1 MIFTDPAETAPI
13 QATATFKLDF
23 STLYSV
29 LCSEHGSDQT
39 TLLLYL
45 LLHKN
50 SDFKTYILAR
60 TDIENLILPILET
73 LYNAPSSTSH
83 HIYMSLIILLILS
96 EDDSFNKTIHDI
108 VSLILNLIIMIIN
121 CILS

>member
-1 MIFTDPAETAPI
+1 MPT
-13 QATATFKLDF
+13 QATATFKLEF

-29 LCSEHGSDQT
+29 LCSQHCNDQT

-50 SDFKTYILAR
+50 SDFKTYVLAR
-60 TDIENLILPILET
+60 TDIENLVLPILQT
-73 LYNAPSSTSH
+73 LYHAPDSTSH

-96 EDDSFNKTIHDI
+96 EDDSFNKTVHDI
-108 VSLILNLIIMIIN
+108 VSKFVF
-121 CILS
+121 